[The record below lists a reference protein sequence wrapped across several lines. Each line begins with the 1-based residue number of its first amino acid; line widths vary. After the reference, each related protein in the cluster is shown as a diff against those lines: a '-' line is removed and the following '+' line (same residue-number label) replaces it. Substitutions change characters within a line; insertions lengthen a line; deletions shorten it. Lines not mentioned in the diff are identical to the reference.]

1 MFTGNNFK
9 YKRSK
14 VLCSCFVIFLFTLL
28 LMGCFQTTPTQEMSP
43 KPPKPILEIQ
53 ENPKDP
59 KGICLDEINTYL
71 LLDYIWQLE
80 EGYN

>member
-28 LMGCFQTTPTQEMSP
+28 LMGCAQTKQTMP
-43 KPPKPILEIQ
+43 KQPIKPILETT
-53 ENPKDP
+53 ENPKDER
-59 KGICLDEINTYL
+59 GICLDADNTYL

-80 EGYN
+80 EGYNQ